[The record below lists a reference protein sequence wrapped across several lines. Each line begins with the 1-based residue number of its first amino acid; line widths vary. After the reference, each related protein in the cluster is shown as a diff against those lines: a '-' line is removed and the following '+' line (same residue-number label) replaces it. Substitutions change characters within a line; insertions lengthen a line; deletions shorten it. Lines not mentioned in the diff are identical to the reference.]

1 MNERGTKIQ
10 VKFFLAKKFLFL
22 QRGKNMKKFIHSF
35 GFAFSGIFQLL
46 RTERNFAI
54 QFSAVILVVLAGF
67 YFSITISEWL
77 IILSISALVLTLEAL
92 NSAIEKVCD
101 LYSTETDSRIKL
113 IKDIAAGAVL
123 ISAIFAAIIGIIVF
137 GKYF

>member
-1 MNERGTKIQ
+1 
-10 VKFFLAKKFLFL
+10 
-22 QRGKNMKKFIHSF
+22 MKKFIRSF

-54 QFSAVILVVLAGF
+54 QFSAMILVVLAGF

-77 IILSISALVLTLEAL
+77 IILSISALVLSLEAL
-92 NSAIEKVCD
+92 NSALEKVCD
-101 LYSTETDSRIKL
+101 LYSTENDSRIKL

>member
-1 MNERGTKIQ
+1 
-10 VKFFLAKKFLFL
+10 
-22 QRGKNMKKFIHSF
+22 
-35 GFAFSGIFQLL
+35 
-46 RTERNFAI
+46 
-54 QFSAVILVVLAGF
+54 VILVVLAGF

>member
-1 MNERGTKIQ
+1 
-10 VKFFLAKKFLFL
+10 
-22 QRGKNMKKFIHSF
+22 MKKFIRSF

-46 RTERNFAI
+46 RTERNFTI

-101 LYSTETDSRIKL
+101 LYSTENDARIKL
-113 IKDIAAGAVL
+113 IKNIAAAAVL

-137 GKYF
+137 GKYFWKQLQLFFF

>member
-1 MNERGTKIQ
+1 
-10 VKFFLAKKFLFL
+10 
-22 QRGKNMKKFIHSF
+22 MKKFIRSF

-46 RTERNFAI
+46 RTERNFII
-54 QFSAVILVVLAGF
+54 QFSAMLLVLLAGF
-67 YFSITISEWL
+67 YFSIPISEWL

-101 LYSTETDSRIKL
+101 LYATETDPRIKL

>member
-22 QRGKNMKKFIHSF
+22 QRGKNMKKFIRSF
-35 GFAFSGIFQLL
+35 GFAFSGIFHLL

-54 QFSAVILVVLAGF
+54 QFSAMLFVVLAGF
-67 YFSITISEWL
+67 YFSIKVSEWL
-77 IILSISALVLTLEAL
+77 IILSISALILSLEAI
-92 NSAIEKVCD
+92 NSAIEKMCD
-101 LYSTETDSRIKL
+101 LYSTENDARIKL
-113 IKDIAAGAVL
+113 IKDIAAAAVL
-123 ISAIFAAIIGIIVF
+123 ISAIFATIIGVVIF